1 MHLKTNIEHSS
12 VQIIV
17 LAICPLLLAV
27 SSINDAL
34 FFACGTILCLI
45 ISQLFLM
52 IFNRYLTNDIKAL
65 LTAIISAMVVTVGGI
80 AIKEL
85 TDKVLPDNSYLIIF
99 SATILNAEFI
109 YFNNRAV
116 KKFFFMNV
124 LKNLIIFTLIMA
136 VYATV
141 KEFMAF
147 GTIYEKQLFKFDGFV
162 FCETVI
168 FDLLWLASLCV
179 IFDYCVRHIDRKIE
193 TKRMVYQKYIR
204 IIRNEK
210 TFQYDK
216 LRREKLLANEI
227 EVNQI
232 GKNESEKIKQKE
244 AENEAIESVEEVLSE
259 EEVVDV
265 TVSEEGEEVTN
276 SEEIEKEAEEVI
288 DNASNKKGGKKK
300 KAKEKKK
307 SKKGDKK

>member
-12 VQIIV
+12 VQIIT

-27 SSINDAL
+27 SSINDAV
-34 FFACGTILCLI
+34 FFACGTIICLI

-52 IFNRYLTNDIKAL
+52 IFNRYLSNDVKAL
-65 LTAIISAMVVTVGGI
+65 LTAIISAMIITVGSI
-80 AIKEL
+80 AVKEF
-85 TDKVLPDNSYLIIF
+85 TDKVLPDNSYLIVF
-99 SATILNAEFI
+99 STTILNAEFI
-109 YFNNRAV
+109 YFSNKAI
-116 KKFFFMNV
+116 KKHFFFNV
-124 LKNLIIFTLIMA
+124 LKNLIVFTLMMS
-136 VYATV
+136 VYSIV

-147 GTIYEKQLFKFDGFV
+147 GTFYDKQLFKFDGFV
-162 FCETVI
+162 FCQSVI
-168 FDLLWLASLCV
+168 FDLLWLASLCAA
-179 IFDYCVRHIDRKIE
+179 FDYCVRHIDRRIE
-193 TKRMVYQKYIR
+193 TKNMIYQKYIR

-227 EVNQI
+227 EVNKI

-259 EEVVDV
+259 VEVVDV
-265 TVSEEGEEVTN
+265 TIPDESEQVTTDESLGEKTDEDM
-276 SEEIEKEAEEVI
+276 SEQKQ
-288 DNASNKKGGKKK
+288 KKK
-300 KAKEKKK
+300 SKKKDKKK